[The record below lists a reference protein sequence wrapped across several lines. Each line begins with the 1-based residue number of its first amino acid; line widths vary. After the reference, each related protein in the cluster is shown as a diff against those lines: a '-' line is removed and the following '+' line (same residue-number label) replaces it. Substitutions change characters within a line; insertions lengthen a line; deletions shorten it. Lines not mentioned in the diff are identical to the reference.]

1 MPPVSVDR
9 RHPDPADAMRRVTA
23 RPRDPAGRSLLESRP
38 DPTRPHSRVT
48 PHVTASKKGR
58 RASGSGGRGCAL
70 ACIDVSCVRAHVC
83 MAYVFGPADASSG
96 GAKPGPREL
105 VVGKWGL
112 LILRD
117 ICATQLKPHVMG
129 LWDAGTTPAAARM
142 GMAWANG
149 APPMGTRTAR
159 RAGTHGARQR
169 PGEAPGAA
177 ASAAPRETRPASLEA
192 PDCSTPSLSA
202 LNRIIFC
209 ISRFRCVVSR
219 YICYIQT
226 GYREIY
232 WDPADAGAGDSGTG
246 RRRAVIRSPSL
257 ESRPVPCGSRAE
269 LGDLRVS
276 PTGRRTPVQPAGEPT
291 CAGSRLD
298 DLPWRAV
305 HRTHRVVHIERQSSV
320 PHDT

>member
-1 MPPVSVDR
+1 MPRAVSHRILWSPGSNLSPGASKEANSFARSTSPHAPLRASRSHGLAESDWPRAIGRERSSWASRQASNGRDGAVPPVSVDR

-48 PHVTASKKGR
+48 PHVTASDTGR

-142 GMAWANG
+142 GMAWATYG
-149 APPMGTRTAR
+149 APMGTADRTAR
-159 RAGTHGARQR
+159 QRRARPPAQR
-169 PGEAPGAA
+169 P
-177 ASAAPRETRPASLEA
+177 APRPERRAPPRWRRPIVRPPLLALLIA
-192 PDCSTPSLSA
+192 LFFAFLDFVALYLVISA
-202 LNRIIFC
+202 IC
-209 ISRFRCVVSR
+209 ISRPDIS
-219 YICYIQT
+219 
-226 GYREIY
+226 
-232 WDPADAGAGDSGTG
+232 
-246 RRRAVIRSPSL
+246 
-257 ESRPVPCGSRAE
+257 
-269 LGDLRVS
+269 
-276 PTGRRTPVQPAGEPT
+276 
-291 CAGSRLD
+291 
-298 DLPWRAV
+298 
-305 HRTHRVVHIERQSSV
+305 
-320 PHDT
+320 